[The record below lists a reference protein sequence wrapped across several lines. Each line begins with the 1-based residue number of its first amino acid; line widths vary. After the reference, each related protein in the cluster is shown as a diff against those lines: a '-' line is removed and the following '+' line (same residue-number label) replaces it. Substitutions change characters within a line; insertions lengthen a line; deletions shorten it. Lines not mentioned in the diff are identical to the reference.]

1 MTTELAEAPNELCPM
16 AEASMAKVPEALPPI
31 SPSGSQEWTPA
42 RNMAMVYA
50 MCGTGLAE
58 DASDRTARTDMI
70 AGCATARTMAQQ
82 PVPSDPSADCH
93 WLAPPGCG
101 WVGQFRPERNF
112 RRRSNL
118 ITAGPIRIKTKIATV
133 PPVMPSQARA
143 LLPELWNQFW
153 FIILET
159 HFDWSRVHAFDP
171 NPL

>member
-1 MTTELAEAPNELCPM
+1 
-16 AEASMAKVPEALPPI
+16 
-31 SPSGSQEWTPA
+31 
-42 RNMAMVYA
+42 
-50 MCGTGLAE
+50 
-58 DASDRTARTDMI
+58 
-70 AGCATARTMAQQ
+70 
-82 PVPSDPSADCH
+82 
-93 WLAPPGCG
+93 LAPPGCG

-153 FIILET
+153 FIIILET